1 MGGGGGS
8 VGHAHW
14 AAPRGRPRRAWPG
27 SHARGRA
34 VWWVVRNSGVA
45 RFTEGSPLRM
55 RRGGLDDRLA
65 GVAGHGARRA
75 PRQPGGLVHALRSRP
90 PSCPAAWRAG
100 GDEDRAGGLGAREGG
115 SRGPGGPRPRRP
127 MGAGH
132 PLGCMSWAG
141 SGAQASVPCPVT
153 ATGGELG
160 LRPVPLASVSSSR
173 TSQPVGRSGCRWPPL
188 PPIPHGPRLDHKPRF
203 H

>member
-90 PSCPAAWRAG
+90 PLCLAG
-100 GDEDRAGGLGAREGG
+100 GRGRGLGGGAGGAGGRRQGTWGASASSSDGSRPPAGLRVPGGFWRSGLCPVSRNRYGRGAR
-115 SRGPGGPRPRRP
+115 
-127 MGAGH
+127 
-132 PLGCMSWAG
+132 
-141 SGAQASVPCPVT
+141 AQASAPGFSVLESHVT
-153 ATGGELG
+153 ACGTLW
-160 LRPVPLASVSSSR
+160 LSVAPPPPDPPRPSP
-173 TSQPVGRSGCRWPPL
+173 
-188 PPIPHGPRLDHKPRF
+188 
-203 H
+203 